1 MKKEYVSPE
10 VEVFQFDVADRV
22 MDNTGCEYYDAGDLP
37 SSDECIVDG
46 LDIPSCITDG
56 LGTSALV

>member
-22 MDNTGCEYYDAGDLP
+22 MDTPGCTTFDAGDVP
-37 SSDECIVDG
+37 SSGECIVDG
-46 LDIPSCITDG
+46 IEIPSCILDG